1 MQLTQAAYLL
11 LSLSATSLAAPGAV
25 TTYVVPRS
33 LYDELQSVGYLD
45 RRSTINVVPETRS
58 FADDEPHLAKRW
70 GISIGASS
78 DKSKGVG
85 ITPWLC
91 AKLGDGASMTC
102 GMMKPYCQVVDADSP
117 GNRRLIPADPDVSD
131 CGIKNG
137 VCAKWD
143 LFCKD
148 KPDYKPSD
156 DVPNAP
162 VMG

>member
-1 MQLTQAAYLL
+1 MQLTQSAYLL
-11 LSLSATSLAAPGAV
+11 FSLSATVLAAPGAV
-25 TTYVVPRS
+25 TTYIVPRS
-33 LYDELQSVGYLD
+33 LYNELQSASYFD
-45 RRSTINVVPETRS
+45 RRSAINVVPEERS
-58 FADDEPHLAKRW
+58 FPDDEPHLAKRW

-91 AKLGDGASMTC
+91 AKLGDSASMTC

-117 GNRRLIPADPDVSD
+117 GNRRLIPADADVSD

-137 VCAKWD
+137 VCSKWD

-148 KPDYKPSD
+148 TPKYNPSN
-156 DVPNAP
+156 DVPNPPAK
-162 VMG
+162 V

>member
-1 MQLTQAAYLL
+1 MQLTQATYLL
-11 LSLSATSLAAPGAV
+11 LFLSATALAAPGTV
-25 TTYVVPRS
+25 TTYIVPRD
-33 LYDELQSVGYLD
+33 LYDEVRNIIYPRGP
-45 RRSTINVVPETRS
+45 IIKVVPEKRS
-58 FADDEPHLAKRW
+58 FAEDEPHLAKRW
-70 GISIGASS
+70 GINIGASS
-78 DKSKGVG
+78 DKTKGVG

-91 AKLGDGASMTC
+91 AKLGDSASMTC

-117 GNRRLIPADPDVSD
+117 GNRRLIPADPEVSD

-162 VMG
+162 VME